1 MPSFSEIKA
10 PILDNQC
17 QKVVQKI
24 GVVGSFTQ
32 PQQKWG
38 VFTPNQ
44 K

>member
-1 MPSFSEIKA
+1 MSTSGSEDE
-10 PILDNQC
+10 PE
-17 QKVVQKI
+17 
-24 GVVGSFTQ
+24 GVVGSFIQ